1 MARNTLTQSFKLRK
15 PRIRDPEKL
24 KEIARR
30 VRVSIVKM
38 IHRARSGHTGG
49 SLSCSDILVCLY
61 FAEMQ
66 HYPFRA
72 EWEGRDRF
80 VLSKGHAAP
89 ALYAVLKHCGYL
101 NQKDLDRLRML
112 NSVLQGHPDSRRCPG
127 IEASTGSLGQ
137 GLSIAHGM
145 ALALRDRPEPP
156 RVYVM
161 LGDGEIQEGQIW
173 EAAMSAAHYKT
184 SNLCAF
190 VDYNGLQID
199 GAVCDV
205 MPVAPVADK
214 FRAFG
219 WNTVEIDGHD
229 MTAILDAL
237 DGARQFT
244 DGPTVVVA
252 RTIKGKGVSFAEGKA
267 SWHGKAPNDEQ
278 LALALEELGEAVEG
292 EEEGE
297 R

>member
-1 MARNTLTQSFKLRK
+1 MLRNKVTQSIKLRK

-38 IHRARSGHTGG
+38 IHRASSGHTGG
-49 SLSCSDILVCLY
+49 SLSCTDILVCLY

-89 ALYAVLKHCGYL
+89 ALYAVLKQCGYL
-101 NQKDLDRLRML
+101 TQKDLDRLRAL

-127 IEASTGSLGQ
+127 VEASTGSLGQ

-145 ALALRDRPEPP
+145 ALALADMEVPP

-161 LGDGEIQEGQIW
+161 LGDGEIQEGQVW

-190 VDYNGLQID
+190 VDHNGLQID
-199 GAVCDV
+199 GSVHDV
-205 MPVAPVADK
+205 MEVAPVADK

-229 MTAILDAL
+229 MAAILSAL
-237 DGARQFT
+237 DTAREYKY
-244 DGPTVVVA
+244 GPTMVVA
-252 RTIKGKGVSFAEGKA
+252 HTVKGKGVSFAEGKA
-267 SWHGKAPNDEQ
+267 AWHGKAPDDQQ
-278 LALALEELGEAVEG
+278 LARALLDLGEKPQ
-292 EEEGE
+292 
-297 R
+297 

>member
-1 MARNTLTQSFKLRK
+1 MRSTVTQSFKLRK

-24 KEIARR
+24 KEIARQ

-38 IHRARSGHTGG
+38 IHRSSSGHTGG
-49 SLSCSDILVCLY
+49 SLSCTDILVCLY
-61 FAEMQ
+61 FADMQ

-101 NQKDLDRLRML
+101 TQKDLDSLRKL

-137 GLSIAHGM
+137 GLSIGHGM
-145 ALALRDRPEPP
+145 ALALKDKKEPP

-161 LGDGEIQEGQIW
+161 LGDGEIQEGQVW

-199 GAVCDV
+199 GSVSDV
-205 MPVAPVADK
+205 MEVAPVADK

-219 WNTVEIDGHD
+219 WNTIEIDGHD
-229 MTAILDAL
+229 HQAILSAL
-237 DGARQFT
+237 DEAREFSG
-244 DGPTVVVA
+244 GPTVVVA
-252 RTIKGKGVSFAEGKA
+252 RTVKGKGVSFAEGEA
-267 SWHGKAPNDEQ
+267 AWHGKAPNDQQ
-278 LALALEELGEAVEG
+278 LARALADLGEEP
-292 EEEGE
+292 E
-297 R
+297 

>member
-1 MARNTLTQSFKLRK
+1 MLRTRVTQSFKLRK

-24 KEIARR
+24 QEIARR

-38 IHRARSGHTGG
+38 IHQASSGHTGG
-49 SLSCSDILVCLY
+49 SLSCTDILVCLY

-101 NQKDLDRLRML
+101 TQKDLDRLRQL

-127 IEASTGSLGQ
+127 VEASTGSLGQ

-145 ALALRDRPEPP
+145 ALALADMELVP

-161 LGDGEIQEGQIW
+161 LGDGEIQEGQVW

-190 VDYNGLQID
+190 VDHNGLQID
-199 GAVCDV
+199 GSVHDV
-205 MPVAPVADK
+205 MEVAPVAEK

-229 MTAILDAL
+229 IGAILSAL
-237 DGARQFT
+237 DQARDYE
-244 DGPTVVVA
+244 DGPTMVVA
-252 RTIKGKGVSFAEGKA
+252 HTVKGKGVSFAEGEA
-267 SWHGKAPNDEQ
+267 AWHGKAPDDQQ
-278 LALALEELGEAVEG
+278 LARALLDLGEEP
-292 EEEGE
+292 
-297 R
+297 

>member
-1 MARNTLTQSFKLRK
+1 MRNTVTQSFKLRK

-24 KEIARR
+24 KEIARQ

-49 SLSCSDILVCLY
+49 SLSCTDILVCLY
-61 FAEMQ
+61 FADMQ

-101 NQKDLDRLRML
+101 TQKDLDSLRKL
-112 NSVLQGHPDSRRCPG
+112 NSALQGHPDSRRCPG

-145 ALALRDRPEPP
+145 ALALKDKEEPP

-161 LGDGEIQEGQIW
+161 LGDGEIQEGQVW

-190 VDYNGLQID
+190 VDHNGLQID
-199 GAVCDV
+199 GSVSDV
-205 MPVAPVADK
+205 MGVAPVADK

-219 WNTVEIDGHD
+219 WNTIEIDGHD
-229 MTAILDAL
+229 HQAILEAL
-237 DGARQFT
+237 DEAREFT
-244 DGPTVVVA
+244 GGPTVVVA
-252 RTIKGKGVSFAEGKA
+252 HTVKGKGVSFAEGEA
-267 SWHGKAPNDEQ
+267 AWHGKAPDDQQ
-278 LALALEELGEAVEG
+278 LARALLDLGEEP
-292 EEEGE
+292 E
-297 R
+297 

>member
-1 MARNTLTQSFKLRK
+1 MVITQSLRK
-15 PRIRDPEKL
+15 ARIRDPKKL
-24 KEIARR
+24 GELARQ

-49 SLSCSDILVCLY
+49 SLSCADILSCLY
-61 FAEMQ
+61 FAEMR
-66 HYPFRA
+66 HFPFRA
-72 EWEGRDRF
+72 EWPGRDRF

-89 ALYAVLKHCGYL
+89 ALYAVLKLCGYIT
-101 NQKDLDRLRML
+101 QKDLDRLRQL

-127 IEASTGSLGQ
+127 VEASTGSLGQ

-145 ALALRDRPEPP
+145 ALAIRGQDEQP

-161 LGDGEIQEGQIW
+161 LGDGELQEGQIW
-173 EAAMSAAHYKT
+173 EAAMSAAHYST

-199 GAVCDV
+199 GAVSKV
-205 MPVAPVADK
+205 MQVAPVADK

-219 WNTVEIDGHD
+219 WNTLEIDGHD
-229 MTAILDAL
+229 IEAILDAL
-237 DGARQFT
+237 DQARAHQQ
-244 DGPTVVVA
+244 GPTMIVA
-252 RTIKGKGVSFAEGKA
+252 RTIKGKGISFCEGQA
-267 SWHGKAPNDEQ
+267 AWHGKAPDDQQ
-278 LALALEELGEAVEG
+278 LAQALRELGEEQEPPEVA
-292 EEEGE
+292 